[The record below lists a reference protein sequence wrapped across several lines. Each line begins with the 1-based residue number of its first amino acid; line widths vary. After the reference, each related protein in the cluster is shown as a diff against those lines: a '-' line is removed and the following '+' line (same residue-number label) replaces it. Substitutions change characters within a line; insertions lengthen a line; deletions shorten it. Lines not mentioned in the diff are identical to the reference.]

1 MEEDGQAVGSRPVDR
16 PWSVVDF
23 VLIWLGGF
31 LTSSVFFTVAFALR
45 LENRGMLPVLGLV
58 FQYTGWL
65 GLFWLLRRQRSQAVG
80 FDVQPGDVLYLGI
93 GFFLQI
99 VLALALSPLA
109 RLLLPDGAPPQE
121 VTEALAEIDTPIAKM
136 MAVLAAGVV
145 TPITEE
151 LLHRGVLLKA
161 IAHRS
166 RRFVMVVTAAVF
178 VLVHVTGL
186 DPERP
191 LASAAVVLPPIFLLG
206 LVLAWV
212 TLRRERLGPAIFI
225 HSGWNLLAVLVLF
238 LPQELLESPP
248 I

>member
-1 MEEDGQAVGSRPVDR
+1 MEGDAQAVGSRPVDS

-23 VLIWLGGF
+23 VLIWLGG
-31 LTSSVFFTVAFALR
+31 LLASSVFFAVGIA
-45 LENRGMLPVLGLV
+45 LGLEDRGTLLILGLAG
-58 FQYTGWL
+58 QYTGWL
-65 GLFWLLRRQRSQAVG
+65 GSFWLLRRKRTQSVG

-93 GFFLQI
+93 GLLLPI
-99 VLALALSPLA
+99 VIGVVISPLA
-109 RLLLPDGAPPQE
+109 RLLFPDGGPPQE
-121 VTEALAEIDTPIAKM
+121 VTEALAEIETPIAKM
-136 MAVLAAGVV
+136 LSVLAAVV
-145 TPITEE
+145 LTPITEE
-151 LLHRGVLLKA
+151 LLHRGVLLKS

-178 VLVHVTGL
+178 VLIHVTGL
-186 DPERP
+186 DSERP